1 MPYLTRQQ
9 LETEIPALHLKEAL
23 DDDSAGGEDQ
33 DLFDAV
39 AQQASDA
46 VDAFLSSLY
55 PTPFADP
62 APAAVKQAA
71 FVFCGELVYARRGV
85 KGDDNPFTARANE
98 WRTTLKLMGSGK
110 LPLDANIT
118 KAFNPG
124 AAITETAAIDATTR

>member
-1 MPYLTRQQ
+1 MSYVTRQQ
-9 LETEIPALHLKEAL
+9 IETEIPALHLKEAL

-55 PTPFADP
+55 PTPFAEP

-71 FVFCGELVYARRGV
+71 FIFCGELIYARRGV
-85 KGDDNPFTARANE
+85 SGDDNPFSKRAE
-98 WRTTLKLMGSGK
+98 SWRSMLTKMGAGE
-110 LPLDANIT
+110 LPLDANIV

-124 AAITETAAIDATTR
+124 ALISEPSAIDATTR